1 MQPAPVDEMTVAVAP
16 PRYRRGAGAFLRA
29 GLRALLVFGAPA
41 VAALLALRYAF
52 PSRLG
57 GAAGGV
63 AGFFAWV
70 ADRHPLFVCLVL
82 FVALSE
88 VGRYWTQRVLAAPA
102 PAPAGAADARA
113 AASKRRAA
121 RLLAALAAAAILAF
135 VVRSSVVATYTVVGP
150 SMLPTLEVG
159 DRVLVNRRA
168 YGTIVPLSKTHLGTK
183 VPARG
188 DLVVFPASGLV
199 GIDGTQEVVKRVIG
213 LPGDTVAYQ
222 QGQLVINDWPVPAC
236 DAGPYANM
244 TGRLTVRGRL
254 VMEYLGDRTYLTVR
268 NVVEAPFAG
277 YTVKPGEVFVV
288 GDDRGVSSDSRLWKE
303 GRGAGVPIDLLE
315 GKVTRVL
322 LGARPDGRLDFKRL
336 VAPPL
341 DLKVRLPG
349 IDMRETDR
357 RIEACLKRRPA
368 ITSPPPPPAVGFP
381 R

>member
-1 MQPAPVDEMTVAVAP
+1 MTVAVAP
-16 PRYRRGAGAFLRA
+16 PRYRRGPGPFLRA
-29 GLRALLVFGAPA
+29 GLRALLVFAAPA

-57 GAAGGV
+57 GAGGGV

-70 ADRHPLFVCLVL
+70 ADRHPLFICLAL

-88 VGRYWTQRVLAAPA
+88 VGRYWSQRILPTAATA
-102 PAPAGAADARA
+102 TRGAPAGAP
-113 AASKRRAA
+113 KRRVA
-121 RLLAALAAAAILAF
+121 RLVGALAAAAILAF

-168 YGTIVPLSKTHLGTK
+168 YGTIVPLSKAHLGMK

-199 GIDGTQEVVKRVIG
+199 GIDGTQEVVKRVVG

-222 QGQLVINDWPVPAC
+222 QGQLIINDWPVPAC
-236 DAGPYANM
+236 DAGPYAGLM
-244 TGRLTVRGRL
+244 GRLTVRGRL

-268 NVVEAPFAG
+268 NVIEPPFAG

-315 GKVTRVL
+315 GRVTRVL

-336 VAPPL
+336 LAPPL
-341 DLKVRLPG
+341 ELKVRLPG
-349 IDMRETDR
+349 IDMRETDK
-357 RIEACLKRRPA
+357 RIDACLKRRPA
-368 ITSPPPPPAVGFP
+368 VTSPPSAPKNSRVP

>member
-1 MQPAPVDEMTVAVAP
+1 VTVAVAP
-16 PRYRRGAGAFLRA
+16 PHPRYRRGTSSFLRVA
-29 GLRALLVFGAPA
+29 LRVLLVFAGPA
-41 VAALLALRYAF
+41 VAAVLALRYAF

-63 AGFFAWV
+63 AGFLAWV
-70 ADRHPLFVCLVL
+70 ADRHPLFVSLAI

-88 VGRYWTQRVLAAPA
+88 VGRYWTQRILPAAAPVLDDDA
-102 PAPAGAADARA
+102 ALRGAASNR
-113 AASKRRAA
+113 RRAA
-121 RLLAALAAAAILAF
+121 RLAGALAVAAILAF

-150 SMLPTLEVG
+150 SMLPTLEDG
-159 DRVLVNRRA
+159 DRVLVNRHA
-168 YGTIVPLSKTHLGTK
+168 YGTIVPLSKARLGIK

-199 GIDGTQEVVKRVIG
+199 GSDGTQEVVKRVIG

-222 QGQLVINDWPVPAC
+222 QGQLVINDWTVPAC
-236 DAGPYANM
+236 DAGPYVDM
-244 TGRLTVRGRL
+244 LGRLTVRGRL
-254 VMEYLGDRTYLTVR
+254 IMEYLGDKTYLTVR
-268 NVVEAPFAG
+268 NVMEAPFAG

-288 GDDRGVSSDSRLWKE
+288 GDDRGISSDSRLWKE

-322 LGARPDGRLDFKRL
+322 FGARPDGRLDFKRL
-336 VAPPL
+336 LAPPL

-349 IDMRETDR
+349 IDMAETDR
-357 RIEACLKRRPA
+357 RIGSCLKRRPA
-368 ITSPPPPPAVGFP
+368 VTSPPAPLPPTKTFP